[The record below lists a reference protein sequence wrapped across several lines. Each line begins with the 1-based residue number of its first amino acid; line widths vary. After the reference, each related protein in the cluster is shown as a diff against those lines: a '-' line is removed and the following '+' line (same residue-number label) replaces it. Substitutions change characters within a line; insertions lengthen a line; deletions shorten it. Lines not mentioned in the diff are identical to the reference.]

1 MGRYIKNKELK
12 SGSYSIRLPMG
23 QSSVGPNSP
32 VSGLVRYNEGLGEA
46 ELYSGHTWRLLVS
59 KSGENRSV
67 LKDTFYGDNH
77 ARTFGPMKFSYQY
90 GEEIM
95 LLVFIGNVFQ
105 NPGVAY
111 AVAGYTIEFTSTPP
125 LGQTI
130 VILHGYAR

>member
-23 QSSVGPNSP
+23 QSAIGPNAP
-32 VSGLVRYNEGLGEA
+32 VSGLVRYNQGFDEVEV
-46 ELYSGHTWRLLVS
+46 YSRNSWRLLVS

-67 LKDTFYGDNH
+67 LKDTFYGDSST
-77 ARTFGPMKFSYQY
+77 RTFGPMKFSYQY
-90 GEEIM
+90 GEEIF

-105 NPGVAY
+105 NPGVSFSAS
-111 AVAGYTIEFTSTPP
+111 GYMIEFTSTPP